1 MKNRSLPYLILLSMV
16 LMIFGILARAPTASG
31 GALDAKL
38 DKVVLTPTPNVVGIG
53 GEVTLDAA
61 VYIYGGCC
69 YHLWAYDVVPEL
81 VIPGDVQLISGPTPK
96 EYGEVDGIPG
106 GEPVIVHFSW
116 KIRSMVVGYH
126 PMNIT
131 INTENCGSASSNCTL
146 RVVRGCAISEPV
158 EYQASSGETV
168 ITVFAD
174 SYIEGVEVAGV
185 GLHYVKYNEA
195 PKEDS
200 TDLKADND
208 TLIMG
213 GTVEIGKK
221 VDVNPI
227 EYRDD
232 YWRGSIS
239 TSDEVSTIY
248 YWIVATDNNGENT
261 TSPVYRLDV
270 VDEEKRDN
278 VVSTTFWSLILGSI
292 IGILAIVIIYLRLRS
307 TLPGAGATKGFLV
320 LGMTRDPGIIK
331 DLERTSVDAAY
342 QHKLRN
348 WRLIIGG
355 IVVVA
360 GIILLV
366 WSISTGQLEALIT
379 HIDEGK

>member
-1 MKNRSLPYLILLSMV
+1 MKNRSLSYLLLLSIV
-16 LMIFGILARAPTASG
+16 LMLFGIMTRAPTASG

-38 DKVVLTPTPNVVGIG
+38 DKVVLTSTPNVVGIG

-61 VYIYGGCC
+61 VHIYGGCC
-69 YHLWAYDVVPEL
+69 YHLWAYDVAPEL
-81 VIPGDVQLISGPTPK
+81 VLPEDVQLLSGPTPK

-106 GEPVIVHFSW
+106 GEPVIVHFTW

-126 PMNIT
+126 SMNIT
-131 INTENCGSASSNCTL
+131 INTENCGSASTNCTL

-158 EYQASSGETV
+158 EFQASSGETV

-174 SYIEGVEVAGV
+174 SYIEGVEVASV
-185 GLHYVKYNEA
+185 GLHYVKYKEA
-195 PKEDS
+195 SAEDN
-200 TDLKADND
+200 TELKADND
-208 TLIMG
+208 TLVRG
-213 GTVEIGKK
+213 GKVEIGKE
-221 VDVNPI
+221 VDVTPV
-227 EYRDD
+227 EYSDD
-232 YWRGSIS
+232 YWRGSIN
-239 TSDEVSTIY
+239 TPDEACTIY

-270 VDEEKRDN
+270 VDVGRRDT

-292 IGILAIVIIYLRLRS
+292 FGILALVVIYLRLRS
-307 TLPGAGATKGFLV
+307 TMPDPKTAKGFLV

-342 QHKLRN
+342 QRKLRN

-355 IVVVA
+355 IVAAA
-360 GIILLV
+360 GIILIV
-366 WSISTGQLEALIT
+366 WSIATGQLDALIT
-379 HIDEGK
+379 HIEEGK

>member
-38 DKVVLTPTPNVVGIG
+38 DKVVLTSTPNCVGIG

-61 VYIYGGCC
+61 VHIYGGCC

-81 VIPGDVQLISGPTPK
+81 VLPEDVQLLSGPTPK

-126 PMNIT
+126 SMNIT
-131 INTENCGSASSNCTL
+131 INTENCGKASSNCTL

-158 EYQASSGETV
+158 EFQASSGETV

-174 SYIEGVEVAGV
+174 SYIEGIDVAKV
-185 GLHYVKYNEA
+185 GLHYVKYKEA
-195 PKEDS
+195 PAEDN
-200 TDLKADND
+200 TELKADND
-208 TLIMG
+208 TLIRSG
-213 GTVEIGKK
+213 KVEIGKE
-221 VDVNPI
+221 VDVTPV
-227 EYRDD
+227 EYSDD

-239 TSDEVSTIY
+239 TSGEVSTIF

-270 VDEEKRDN
+270 VDEGKRDT

-292 IGILAIVIIYLRLRS
+292 VGILAIVVIYLRLRS
-307 TLPGAGATKGFLV
+307 TMPGTGTAKGFLV
-320 LGMTRDPGIIK
+320 LGMSRDPGIIK
-331 DLERTSVDAAY
+331 DLERTYVDPAY
-342 QHKLRN
+342 QRKLRN
-348 WRLIIGG
+348 WRLVIGG

-360 GIILLV
+360 GIVLLV
-366 WSISTGQLEALIT
+366 WSLSTGQLEALIT
-379 HIDEGK
+379 HIEEGK